1 MKMKATAP
9 RRGALA
15 DDAAMIPAGDSS
27 VMSCACGCGRR
38 DWQRA
43 QINARTAWIAMQ
55 GSPWVPGDQAP
66 AWRQQLVGKRDRDVL
81 IGECCKF
88 QQFTHGLSQRLP

>member
-1 MKMKATAP
+1 VMKMKATAP

-15 DDAAMIPAGDSS
+15 DGAAMMLAGGWS

-55 GSPWVPGDQAP
+55 ASPRVPGKGY
-66 AWRQQLVGKRDRDVL
+66 R
-81 IGECCKF
+81 I
-88 QQFTHGLSQRLP
+88 